1 MNKNIMIPLVTL
13 MILAMV
19 GAASAA
25 EVTELEIRGE
35 VKEGNTTNQLGPD
48 DLEWDA
54 TNFAAFWYDLD
65 DGTSTETL
73 EIAATLDNVVRTLE
87 EDELTY
93 TTSPEPQM
101 YEVCEEYNDVEIE
114 DEIDYYIEGWLAEKY
129 VAVNGNADI
138 LSKLLV
144 EFEGDDKKTLSTGE
158 SWDLGSGFTLTAQQI
173 DLDGNKVWFSI
184 SKDGAELD
192 SEVIDASSDASN
204 QQRTYVYTED
214 LAGEDDVPVFLCYVD
229 AVFRG
234 TDTNIVQV
242 KFAFLID
249 NEVLEID
256 TGDEFGIME
265 ATANSDQ
272 ITLRNKEDTL
282 TLDEDSKE
290 HIMGDMYFKTA
301 DDSDNLRFYPMVE
314 YTIGGV
320 PTEEPVETATEVAT
334 EAEPAGNVTD
344 GENVTDVGADEG
356 TEPVENTTA
365 EEVTTDVPETE
376 EETEEEAEEETPGF
390 EAVFAISGLLAI
402 AYLVLRQRD

>member
-1 MNKNIMIPLVTL
+1 MNKNIMIPLVVL
-13 MILAMV
+13 MMLAMV

-35 VKEGNTTNQLGPD
+35 VESGTVIEPVWNSL
-48 DLEWDA
+48 
-54 TNFAAFWYDLD
+54 NFAAFWYDLD
-65 DGTSTETL
+65 EGTFTETL
-73 EIAATLDNVVRTLE
+73 KINATLDKDNRMI
-87 EDELTY
+87 DEKDLIY
-93 TTSPEPQM
+93 TTSPKSQN
-101 YEVCEEYNDVEIE
+101 YEVCDEYNDPTDTLGIVKIE
-114 DEIDYYIEGWLAEKY
+114 GDVVYYIEGWLAEEY
-129 VAVNGNADI
+129 VAVNNNADI

-158 SWDLGSGFTLTAQQI
+158 AWDLGSGFTLTAQQI
-173 DLDGNKVWFSI
+173 DLEGDKVWFSL

-192 SEVIDASSDASN
+192 SEVIDASSSASN
-204 QQRTYVYTED
+204 QKRTYVYTED
-214 LAGEDDVPVFLCYVD
+214 LAGEDDVPVFHCYVD

-242 KFAFLID
+242 RFVFLID

-265 ATANSDQ
+265 ATASASK
-272 ITLRNKEDTL
+272 ITLKNEDDTL
-282 TLDEDSKE
+282 DLDEDSKE

-301 DDSDNLRFYPMVE
+301 DNSTELRFYPMVE

-320 PTEEPVETATEVAT
+320 PDVGDEIATPVAT
-334 EAEPAGNVTD
+334 EAATEDGNVTD
-344 GENVTDVGADEG
+344 GDGEGVEGEGVAGEVVANATATAEVTETTEPEADE
-356 TEPVENTTA
+356 TA
-365 EEVTTDVPETE
+365 TPKK
-376 EETEEEAEEETPGF
+376 TPGF